1 MTSSSRHLLAISD
14 DTKRHTATPISIID
28 HLSVDRNVNNPMI
41 PVDLLVNFVIVIIR
55 ASSSHKELD
64 EWRVT
69 MTWLTDCCIVGTDA
83 VKQTISDIV

>member
-1 MTSSSRHLLAISD
+1 
-14 DTKRHTATPISIID
+14 
-28 HLSVDRNVNNPMI
+28 MI
-41 PVDLLVNFVIVIIR
+41 PVDLLANFVIVIIR

-64 EWRVT
+64 ELRVT